1 MIQVL
6 SNDHYDAIFDLFD
19 SSEQSI
25 QIVSP
30 FLSLSMA
37 EKLCSIVSRQG
48 LTCSFITRLYI
59 QDLLSKANNLDALS
73 LMLDSSIQVYA
84 VKGLHTKLYLF
95 DRSSAVLGS
104 ANFTASGFKTNIEL
118 SLLFREEPAVLNE
131 LNSYFDVLLSQI
143 KGEGAVTPDMLAEAR
158 EIYKNVWAATKGKGT
173 TFSGKMYGA
182 DLGSK
187 TKFDSTASI
196 MKELE
201 ACKRESDII
210 FDCFRETEVVEQIR
224 FDHTIWLKFNGE
236 ADARLASDD
245 PYEMVQV
252 PLDGH
257 MVYVENYPFKVSSIK
272 DGDEVYLAGLTTD
285 RKGKNQPVIM
295 GRGRMR
301 GFSASNH
308 VLDSWL
314 ADYPWMSRFPW
325 FCILDECEV
334 LNAKAADGIPM
345 DSVWEALG
353 SDTYLASFGRNE
365 TAAEVSRKH
374 YQKAHIRLSG
384 NAKVYIDK
392 QFDTLAQ
399 KYGVTRFTSE

>member
-6 SNDHYDAIFDLFD
+6 SNDHYDVIFDLFD

-25 QIVSP
+25 EIVSP

-37 EKLCSIVSRQG
+37 DKLCSIVSRQG
-48 LTCSFITRLYI
+48 LSCSFITRLYI
-59 QDLLSKANNLDALS
+59 QDMLSKANNLDALA
-73 LMLDSSIQVYA
+73 LMLDASIQVYA

-95 DRSSAVLGS
+95 DRTSAVLGS
-104 ANFTASGFKTNIEL
+104 ANFTTSGLKTNLEL
-118 SLLFREEPAVLNE
+118 SLLFRKEPDVLGE
-131 LNSYFDVLLSQI
+131 LNSYYDGLLNQI
-143 KGEGAVTPDMLAEAR
+143 KGEGAVTRDMLSEAR
-158 EIYKNVWAATKGKGT
+158 ENYSEAWAATKGKGST
-173 TFSGKMYGA
+173 LSGKMYGA

-196 MKELE
+196 MKELDT
-201 ACKRESDII
+201 CKRDTDII
-210 FDCFRETEVVEQIR
+210 FDCFRETEIVEQIK

-252 PLDGH
+252 PLNGH

-384 NAKVYIDK
+384 NAKMYIDK

-399 KYGVTRFTSE
+399 KYGVNRYVSE